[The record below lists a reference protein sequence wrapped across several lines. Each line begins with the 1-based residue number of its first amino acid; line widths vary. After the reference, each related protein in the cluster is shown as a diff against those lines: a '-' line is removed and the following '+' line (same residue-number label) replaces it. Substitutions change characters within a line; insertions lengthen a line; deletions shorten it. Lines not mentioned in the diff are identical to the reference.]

1 MENDENCVYWE
12 LDKYQ
17 VSLLL
22 KHVSQFKTENE
33 VVLRQEKGLIKQI
46 NFKF

>member
-22 KHVSQFKTENE
+22 KHVSLMLAYK
-33 VVLRQEKGLIKQI
+33 
-46 NFKF
+46 